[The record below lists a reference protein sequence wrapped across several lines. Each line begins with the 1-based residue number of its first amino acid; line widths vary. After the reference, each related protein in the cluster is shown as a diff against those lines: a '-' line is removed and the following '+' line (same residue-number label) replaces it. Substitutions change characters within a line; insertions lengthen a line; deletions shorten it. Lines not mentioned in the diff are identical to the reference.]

1 MTTPAPTRIEKTA
14 SKMALTWLDDRTLKI
29 RFADNTTDKILLIPA
44 DNIPGLSVPC
54 LFSGTFEGDPEA
66 VVTVSGCKDKDTE
79 VSMAS
84 KKIPGGLADLFVSDG
99 KTSKV
104 TVHYPAEGNIDAKKK
119 RIRRE
124 ARLKR
129 SKVKLAWKK
138 AKEIDVVFDDGT
150 RDQIPLQAVS
160 NIPGEV
166 TPCLFSGALNNDQDS
181 KVTVIGC
188 QGHPEVIVEIIS
200 KMKADGILD
209 LIISDGE
216 TYEVT
221 EENTGM
227 EIKVNDAIIPDQEE
241 NIGAFIRRWDGP
253 LPKAVTLEI
262 SMKYDSSLLE
272 EFGNN
277 HDKVKQYLSKVAEL
291 AKQKM
296 ALIDVRVH
304 LKIVGM
310 THYNKII
317 RASSRW
323 LSYEF

>member
-1 MTTPAPTRIEKTA
+1 M
-14 SKMALTWLDDRTLKI
+14 
-29 RFADNTTDKILLIPA
+29 
-44 DNIPGLSVPC
+44 
-54 LFSGTFEGDPEA
+54 
-66 VVTVSGCKDKDTE
+66 
-79 VSMAS
+79 
-84 KKIPGGLADLFVSDG
+84 
-99 KTSKV
+99 
-104 TVHYPAEGNIDAKKK
+104 
-119 RIRRE
+119 
-124 ARLKR
+124 
-129 SKVKLAWKK
+129 
-138 AKEIDVVFDDGT
+138 EIDVVFDDGT
-150 RDQIPLQAVS
+150 RDKIPLQAVS

-188 QGHPEVIVEIIS
+188 QGHSEVIVEIIS

-216 TYEVT
+216 TYEVP

-227 EIKVNDAIIPDQEE
+227 DYMFNEYVNDAIIPDEEE
-241 NIGAFIRRWDGP
+241 NVAAFIRRWDGA
-253 LPKAVTLEI
+253 LPQAVTLETSI
-262 SMKYDSSLLE
+262 KYDSSLLAD
-272 EFGNN
+272 FGNN
-277 HDKVKQYLSKVAEL
+277 HDEVKQYLSSVAEL